1 MNLDHG
7 LSTDTEKQ
15 LAGVNADD
23 GPYVTRLKVANW
35 RNRSGG
41 DGHTGQQSQHK
52 RQPPKPAAT
61 VLDQPQQPVTPW
73 DALGVPIVW
82 IGLIWFACWV
92 LS

>member
-7 LSTDTEKQ
+7 LFTDTEKQ

-35 RNRSGG
+35 RGRSGS
-41 DGHTGQQSQHK
+41 DGHTGQQSQRK
-52 RQPPKPAAT
+52 PQPPKPAAP

>member
-7 LSTDTEKQ
+7 LFTDTEKQ
-15 LAGVNADD
+15 LAGVHADD

-35 RNRSGG
+35 RGRS
-41 DGHTGQQSQHK
+41 DSDTAQSNLRK
-52 RQPPKPAAT
+52 RQPPKPAAP

>member
-7 LSTDTEKQ
+7 LFTDTEKQ

-35 RNRSGG
+35 RGRSGSKTA
-41 DGHTGQQSQHK
+41 HPNLRK
-52 RQPPKPAAT
+52 RQPPKPAAP
-61 VLDQPQQPVTPW
+61 VHSQPQQPVTPW

-92 LS
+92 LI